1 MTIALL
7 KKVEGRKNMLDELS
21 KELKDAEA
29 SEELYETLIA
39 IKVVASRM
47 AEKVLEDLRLQSI
60 KEDFLD

>member
-1 MTIALL
+1 MTITLL

-39 IKVVASRM
+39 IKVVASCM

>member
-1 MTIALL
+1 
-7 KKVEGRKNMLDELS
+7 MLDELS

-29 SEELYETLIA
+29 SEELYEKLIA

-47 AEKVLEDLRLQSI
+47 AEKVLEDLRFQSI

>member
-1 MTIALL
+1 MTITLL
-7 KKVEGRKNMLDELS
+7 NKLEGRKNMLDELS

-39 IKVVASRM
+39 IKVVASHM
-47 AEKVLEDLRLQSI
+47 AEKVLEDLRFQSI

>member
-1 MTIALL
+1 MAITLL